1 MDRICFERPTFNMY
15 LFILACIV
23 SYLLYFKLSEHY
35 QVTKIDPPFG
45 SSATEMPKDK
55 LYDKVLEL
63 KDSLHDSQLKE
74 QKCQIQLDTLKNNI
88 NVSSQGVSVQPQF
101 LEKIYN
107 PLSGTSP
114 LYPGGSFANPRG
126 YDGYRQF
133 QQLGYISGGPN
144 GPRYPIMGRYRD
156 AGRSDR
162 FEYYFI
168 DNERGRIKVPFK
180 TKNYNELYDGD
191 NVNID
196 ELGGEFTFKKYEDTD
211 GNRYSPDIF

>member
-15 LFILACIV
+15 LCILACIV
-23 SYLLYFKLSEHY
+23 SYLLYVKLSEHY
-35 QVTKIDPPFG
+35 QETKIDPY
-45 SSATEMPKDK
+45 TEMPKDK

-107 PLSGTSP
+107 PLSGT
-114 LYPGGSFANPRG
+114 
-126 YDGYRQF
+126 
-133 QQLGYISGGPN
+133 
-144 GPRYPIMGRYRD
+144 YPIMGRYRD

>member
-15 LFILACIV
+15 LFILVCII
-23 SYLLYFKLSEHY
+23 SYLIYFKFSEHY
-35 QVTKIDPPFG
+35 HGTNFDPY
-45 SSATEMPKDK
+45 TEMPKDK

-74 QKCQIQLDTLKNNI
+74 QKCQIQLDALKNNM
-88 NVSSQGVSVQPQF
+88 NVPSQDSISIQPIF

-114 LYPGGSFANPRG
+114 MNPQGSFSNPRG
-126 YDGYRQF
+126 YDSYRQF

-144 GPRYPIMGRYRD
+144 GPRYPVMGRYRD

-168 DNERGRIKVPFK
+168 DNERGRIKIPFK

-211 GNRYSPDIF
+211 GNRYSPNII